1 MKTIRTATGE
11 VCPVGDRNGKTL
23 LLWIFILLGLFCLF
37 PGEAKAETV
46 YFQGFEEA
54 DPPDL
59 PAGCSVEELWEGSKS
74 NWATRRFGWHP
85 YGVLPHSGSNMAYFD
100 SASWETGGAR
110 LILDGPMDLQGY
122 SKLTLSI
129 WVYHDNQRESFDLIN
144 LQVSTDGG
152 ENWQFVGD
160 EILRYSTVVG
170 WKEER
175 IDLSTFA
182 GSPALL
188 IGIRGLSY
196 FGNDIHVDDISVTAG
211 DEIGGTEGDD
221 GSGGCSTG
229 TLEPIFLLLLLPLG
243 LLGRKAR

>member
-1 MKTIRTATGE
+1 M
-11 VCPVGDRNGKTL
+11 GDRNGKTL
-23 LLWIFILLGLFCLF
+23 LVWLFILFGLFCLF
-37 PGEAKAETV
+37 PGGARAETI
-46 YFQGFEEA
+46 YFQGFEDA

-59 PAGCSVEELWEGSKS
+59 PGGCSVEELWEGSKS

>member
-1 MKTIRTATGE
+1 MKTIRTAIGE

-74 NWATRRFGWHP
+74 KWATRRFGWHP

-100 SASWETGGAR
+100 SASWVTGGAR
-110 LILDGPMDLQGY
+110 LILDGPLYLEGY

-152 ENWQFVGD
+152 ENWQYIGD
-160 EILRYSTVVG
+160 EILRYSTDVG

-175 IDLSTFA
+175 IDLSSFA

-196 FGNDIHVDDISVTAG
+196 FGNDIHVDDISVTTG

-229 TLEPIFLLLLLPLG
+229 TLEPMFLLLLLPLG

>member
-1 MKTIRTATGE
+1 VR
-11 VCPVGDRNGKTL
+11 DRNGKTL
-23 LLWIFILLGLFCLF
+23 LLWIFILFGLLCLF
-37 PGEAKAETV
+37 PGGARAETI
-46 YFQGFEEA
+46 YFQGFEDA

-59 PAGCSVEELWEGSKS
+59 PSGCSVEELWEGSKN

-100 SASWETGGAR
+100 SASWEIGGAR
-110 LILDGPMDLQGY
+110 LILDGPLDLQGY
-122 SKLTLSI
+122 QNITLSI
-129 WVYHDNQRESFDLIN
+129 WVYHDNQRETFDLIN

-175 IDLSTFA
+175 IDLSPFA

-196 FGNDIHVDDISVTAG
+196 FGNDIHVDDISVTTG
-211 DEIGGTEGDD
+211 EEIGGPDGDD
-221 GSGGCSTG
+221 GSGGCSAG
-229 TLEPIFLLLLLPLG
+229 TFKSMFLLLLLPLG
-243 LLGRKAR
+243 LLGRKAE